1 MRWESTQLCLR
12 SVEYDGALSCPSSR
26 SFRPTS
32 LIHSGGYTYDGT
44 VEIAASASEVWQVLC
59 DLSQLES
66 WNRYTPGI
74 EAPKGKTLQNG
85 LVIGEVYALQYRLST
100 DDRPQ
105 TCPVKITVFNEAAMT
120 LAWQGLPHY
129 VPSMVMTVEK
139 VQKVTALPDLGGTAR
154 CRYEIWET
162 QAGPLARVTSWTVGS
177 KIAKMQADTALD
189 LKRYIEDRGVKN

>member
-1 MRWESTQLCLR
+1 MGKYAAVFRIAEFN
-12 SVEYDGALSCPSSR
+12 GALSCHLSR

-44 VEIAASASEVWQVLC
+44 VEIAASAAEVWQVLC

-66 WNRYTPGI
+66 WSRYTPGI
-74 EAPKGKTLQNG
+74 EAPEGKTLQDG

-105 TCPVKITVFNEAAMT
+105 ICPVKMTIFDEAALT

-139 VQKVTALPDLGGTAR
+139 VQKVTALPNQDGKPR

-177 KIAKMQADTALD
+177 KVAKMQADTALD
-189 LKRYIEDRGVKN
+189 LKRYIEDRGAKY